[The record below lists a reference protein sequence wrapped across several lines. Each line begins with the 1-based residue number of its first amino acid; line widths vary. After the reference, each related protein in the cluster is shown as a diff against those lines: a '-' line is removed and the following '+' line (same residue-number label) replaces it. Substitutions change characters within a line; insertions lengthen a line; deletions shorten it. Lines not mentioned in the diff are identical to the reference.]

1 MSSTVT
7 QYTVK
12 VPLNPLD
19 FPSTNRNVIWN
30 STEGKFNLSDS
41 SGSNCTKWVYDSVTT
56 PSGIS
61 QYQVRF
67 NNADLTLA
75 TEIYVHKDSF
85 DGSNDWSDYFNK
97 LVKSLCC
104 TLTVRIPTN
113 ENDFIVYDYDSSG
126 SSFNNTYLTFSVSD
140 TWAAPLVTDGDFT
153 VSSGDTLCLDF
164 DLFRCENLSPPGGD
178 TGTTENVPCIDYF
191 QYSATTLNPISGSND
206 PDIFNITLPGNGGDG
221 QFTLGIPS
229 GTVNTLSIGDT
240 VYLYITYTNYWG
252 DNSISINFDYNQS
265 LLLTGWNNNST
276 QTTGESIVINTTQP
290 PTFNNTDGYLV
301 IQGTVQDLTSGLS
314 NGLGNLS
321 KWCLDVHDLPP
332 AEDDI
337 CRGTYVQ
344 SIVDPNTWVTTQFSA
359 NIAVDG
365 TPISNNTLIN
375 TLGGAGIIQNFLGEV
390 ICELPQ
396 LIFAF
401 ARYDFLGDDTS
412 GLWSNVIPGDI
423 IRYKFLYNTQYL
435 SQGDFV
441 DIHVSN
447 IQTYGDS
454 NLDEVYVVYGSIIN
468 SFFAPP
474 NNCSSVFE
482 KPNNIVCVNK
492 VGFQQLML
500 LDGYNG
506 SVSSL
511 SSVRPL
517 ANGDVSVD
525 NSDIK
530 SITTLKLY
538 EVDNASSNFNNI
550 LRTDISTVTLN
561 YNKRKITYE
570 VTGQTYNV
578 GTNDVEFNLGN
589 IVYDGFTLTGG
600 TTGFSFT
607 TLVVDYSIFV
617 TFDYSTVNSP
627 NSTSL
632 VVSNGSSTTVT
643 AKTAMTYDDQILLLD
658 TDIKQIGESY
668 QRSVNTEV
676 TTNGTHT
683 LQTIPSVSGNG
694 FNFYYYV
701 NEKSS
706 GALRSGNVMAG
717 TNGTVITYTDN
728 STPDAG
734 GSTRDIEFTVTLSS
748 GNVVLSAV
756 VTNSTT
762 WVVKIK
768 TEILF

>member
-12 VPLNPLD
+12 VPLNPLG

-30 STEGKFNLSDS
+30 SSEGKFNLSDS
-41 SGSNCTKWVYDSVTT
+41 SGSNCTKWIYDSVTT
-56 PSGIS
+56 PGGIS
-61 QYQVRF
+61 QYEVRF
-67 NNADLTLA
+67 NNSDLTLA

-85 DGSNDWSDYFNK
+85 DGSNDWSDYFSK
-97 LVKSLCC
+97 LVKTLCC

-126 SSFNNTYLTFSVSD
+126 SSFNGTYLTFSVSD
-140 TWAAPLVTDGDFT
+140 TWAAPLVTDSNFT

-164 DLFRCENLSPPGGD
+164 DLFRCENTLSPGGD
-178 TGTTENVPCIDYF
+178 TGTTENVPCNDYF
-191 QYSATTLNPISGSND
+191 QYSATTLSPISGSND

-229 GTVNTLSIGDT
+229 GTVNTLTVGDT

-252 DNSISINFDYNQS
+252 DNAISINFDYNQS
-265 LLLTGWNNNST
+265 LLFTGWNNNST

-301 IQGTVQDLTSGLS
+301 IQGTVQELTSGLS
-314 NGLGNLS
+314 NGLDNLS

-344 SIVDPNTWVTTQFSA
+344 SIVNPNDWTTTLFSS

-365 TPISNNTLIN
+365 TILTNDTLLNTI
-375 TLGGAGIIQNFLGEV
+375 GGAGLFQNFANEI

-396 LIFAF
+396 LVFGF
-401 ARYDFLGDDTS
+401 SRYDSLGDDTS
-412 GLWSNVIPGDI
+412 GFWLTVIPGDI
-423 IRYKFLYNTQYL
+423 VRYKFLYNSAYL
-435 SQGDFV
+435 SEGDYV
-441 DIHVSN
+441 DLHVSM
-447 IQTYGDS
+447 IQTYGDI
-454 NLDEVYVVYGSIIN
+454 NGDEVYVVYGSVID
-468 SFFAPP
+468 SYFAPP
-474 NNCSSVFE
+474 NNCSSVFN
-482 KPNNIVCVNK
+482 KPENIVCVNR
-492 VGFQQLML
+492 VGFQQLIPQE
-500 LDGYNG
+500 GYNG
-506 SVSSL
+506 SISSL
-511 SSVRPL
+511 SSTRPSS
-517 ANGDVSVD
+517 NGEVSVD

-538 EVDNASSNFNNI
+538 EVDNASSNFANI
-550 LRTDISTVTLN
+550 LRTGISKVTLN
-561 YNKRKITYE
+561 YNKRSITYS
-570 VTGQTYNV
+570 VTGQTYNS
-578 GTNDVEFNLGN
+578 GTNDVEFNLGG
-589 IVYDGFTLTGG
+589 IEYDGFTLTGG

-607 TLVVDYSIFV
+607 TLVVDYSVFV
-617 TFDYSTVNSP
+617 TFEYATVLDP

-632 VVSNGSSTTVT
+632 VVSDGSSTTVT
-643 AKTAMTYDDQILLLD
+643 AKTAMTYDDQILLLN
-658 TDIKQIGESY
+658 TDVKQIGDSY
-668 QRSVNTEV
+668 QRSVTTELNS
-676 TTNGTHT
+676 NGTHVI
-683 LQTIPSVSGNG
+683 QTIPSVSGNG
-694 FNFYYYV
+694 FNFNYYV
-701 NEKSS
+701 NEKTS
-706 GALRSGNVMAG
+706 GGLRSGNVMAG

-728 STPDAG
+728 STPDVG
-734 GSTRDIEFTVTLSS
+734 GSTRDIEFTVTLNS
-748 GNVVLSAV
+748 GNVILSAV